1 MSRINS
7 DRRIDYAGS
16 VHDDREIEA
25 VVQVLRGGPT
35 AMRIGKNVK
44 AMERR
49 VADLFEK
56 MRGVM
61 WNSGSSALYLAYE
74 ASDLQPGE
82 EAAWVILL
90 EAELRALDHYE
101 PVLGLPDTLKAK
113 ALLPV
118 REAWIAAIAT
128 QGRELSFDFD
138 APLDA
143 LKQQEAT
150 SWKPLR
156 NVGARS
162 YPVLE
167 AGAAANF
174 RTQMN
179 QEVAQ
184 LIRSSF
190 PSLKDS
196 DKPEP
201 TSA

>member
-1 MSRINS
+1 M
-7 DRRIDYAGS
+7 
-16 VHDDREIEA
+16 
-25 VVQVLRGGPT
+25 
-35 AMRIGKNVK
+35 
-44 AMERR
+44 
-49 VADLFEK
+49 
-56 MRGVM
+56 
-61 WNSGSSALYLAYE
+61 
-74 ASDLQPGE
+74 
-82 EAAWVILL
+82 
-90 EAELRALDHYE
+90 
-101 PVLGLPDTLKAK
+101 LGLPDTLKAK
-113 ALLPV
+113 ALLPA

-128 QGRELSFDFD
+128 EGRELSFDFD
-138 APLDA
+138 APLEA

-184 LIRSSF
+184 LIRSTF

-201 TSA
+201 PSA